1 MENPVRGFGLRIF
14 LSLSAM
20 LRRLLI
26 ILLFIP
32 AVVNA
37 QVADTSRPH
46 IKRQYTLS
54 TDYSEEVSIEL
65 DTAFSMF
72 HRHRL
77 TDKFSP
83 FNAYPGN
90 YGLPLYQINFF
101 DRITDPDKFLY
112 RYYYPF
118 MHEPSNPVFMDT
130 QLPFTE
136 FIFTF
141 AGPRDRAE
149 QTFRIRH
156 SQNVSPK
163 LNFGLIYDIVYS
175 LGQYRYQRTDDK
187 TFTLFSSYKGN
198 RYELFLSGGINN
210 IASYENGGVADMSQL
225 ETFDTRDVEVNL
237 GGLNLAKNELKNR
250 NLLLVQK
257 YTLGNQDQNISDTV
271 STDKPTRGYRM
282 NGTLSHILEIE
293 TNRKSYL
300 DKYPMAG
307 FYSSVFVDS
316 LMTFDSLYQRSI
328 KNTLRFDFT
337 TDETRKFR
345 LGGGVGLRNEIF
357 KYSQN
362 IPAPGE
368 PLSDTAGWHFGN
380 IVFVGRIFNDIGD
393 KLGWSAKGEL
403 YLTGYRAGDFDL
415 RGRISK
421 IFAWEK
427 GRAAWDI
434 YGGMSSF
441 KPSVWYER
449 WGSNHFRWQNSFLK
463 EFRLNAGTE
472 FNYPARKTSLRFDYA
487 IIDNYTDFG
496 PDTLPSQY
504 RGGLS
509 VAALYLHKDFSL
521 WKFHL
526 SNDVLIQK
534 STNKDVL
541 DLPLVTL
548 KSSGYFE
555 HKLHFKLTNGD
566 LYTQAG
572 VEIMYNT
579 PYYGYSYM
587 PATNTFFRQES
598 TRTGNY
604 PFLSAYLNIKLKR
617 TRIFLMLDHFNSGL
631 TGYNYFLVP
640 SYPLNIMTFRYG
652 IAWTFYD

>member
-1 MENPVRGFGLRIF
+1 
-14 LSLSAM
+14 M

-26 ILLFIP
+26 ILFFIP
-32 AVVNA
+32 SVVNA

-54 TDYSEEVSIEL
+54 ADYSEEVATEL
-65 DTAFSMF
+65 DTAFIMF

-77 TDKFSP
+77 ADKYSL

-90 YGLPLYQINFF
+90 YGLPQYQINFF
-101 DRITDPDKFLY
+101 DRITDPDKFIY

-118 MHEPSNPVFMDT
+118 MHVTSNPVFMDT

-136 FIFTF
+136 FIFTYG
-141 AGPRDRAE
+141 GPRDVAE

-175 LGQYRYQRTDDK
+175 LGQYRYQRADDK
-187 TFTLFSSYKGN
+187 TFTLYSSYKGSK
-198 RYELFLSGGINN
+198 YDLYISGGINN
-210 IASYENGGVADMSQL
+210 LTSHENGGVADMSQL
-225 ETFDTRDVEVNL
+225 ETFETRDVEVNL
-237 GGLNLAKNELKNR
+237 GGLNLAKNELRNR

-257 YTLGNQDQNISDTV
+257 YTLGKQDANISDKASQDTLA
-271 STDKPTRGYRM
+271 RRFRM
-282 NGTLSHILEIE
+282 NGTFSHIFEIE
-293 TNRKSYL
+293 TNGKSYS
-300 DKYPMAG
+300 DSYPMAG
-307 FYSSVFVDS
+307 YYRSVFVDS
-316 LMTFDSLYQRSI
+316 LMTFDSLHQRSI

-345 LGGGVGLRNEIF
+345 LGGGFGIRNELF

-362 IPAPGE
+362 IQAPGE
-368 PLSDTAGWHFGN
+368 PVSDTAGWHSGN
-380 IVFVGRIFNDIGD
+380 MVFVGRIFNDIGN
-393 KLGWSAKGEL
+393 KLRWSARGEMF
-403 YLTGYRAGDFDL
+403 LTGYRAGDFDL

-421 IFAWEK
+421 KFAWET
-427 GRAAWDI
+427 GGAAWDI
-434 YGGMSSF
+434 YGGISSI
-441 KPSVWYER
+441 KPSVWYDR
-449 WGSNHFRWQNSFLK
+449 WGSNHFRWQNSLLK

-472 FNYPARKTSLRFDYA
+472 FKYPTRRASLRFDYA

-496 PDTLPSQY
+496 PDTLPSQH

-509 VAALYLHKDFSL
+509 VAAFYLHKDFSL

-526 SNDVLIQK
+526 SNDVLIQR
-534 STNKDVL
+534 STNSSIL

-566 LYTQAG
+566 LYTQVG
-572 VEIMYNT
+572 VEIKYNT
-579 PYYGYSYM
+579 LYYGYSYM
-587 PATNTFFRQES
+587 PATNTYFRQEL

-604 PFLSAYLNIKLKR
+604 PLLSAYLNIKLKR
-617 TRIFLMLDHFNSGL
+617 TRIFLSLDHFNAGL
-631 TGYNYFLVP
+631 TGYNYFFVP
-640 SYPLNIMTFRYG
+640 SYPLNIMMFRYG